1 MPEPTQIYRYLRTRN
16 LISPIFLNRNLTF
29 MKKRMSRNNE
39 GRKGFKI
46 DSLLDRRTKEDS
58 EMCITNLGSY
68 MTLTF
73 LGYYDQKVKISS
85 SEKAKLE
92 LLLVKLC
99 HKKRKESVSPVV
111 QVSQGER
118 IYQVLFPML
127 TNCGCRHQSSS
138 SQPLRT
144 EPPQQGARP
153 EYSL

>member
-1 MPEPTQIYRYLRTRN
+1 MFPEPTQIYRYLRTRN

-29 MKKRMSRNNE
+29 MKKRMSRNHE

-58 EMCITNLGSY
+58 EMCVTNLGSY

-118 IYQVLFPML
+118 ISQVLFVSVEQLCLQAPVKF
-127 TNCGCRHQSSS
+127 QSTP
-138 SQPLRT
+138 QNRT
-144 EPPQQGARP
+144 PPTRRP
-153 EYSL
+153 P

>member
-1 MPEPTQIYRYLRTRN
+1 MFPEPTQIYRYLRTRN

-58 EMCITNLGSY
+58 EMCVTNLGSY

-111 QVSQGER
+111 HMSQGER
-118 IYQVLFPML
+118 
-127 TNCGCRHQSSS
+127 
-138 SQPLRT
+138 
-144 EPPQQGARP
+144 
-153 EYSL
+153 

>member
-1 MPEPTQIYRYLRTRN
+1 MLLEPTQIYRYLRTRN

-29 MKKRMSRNNE
+29 MKKRMSRNHE
-39 GRKGFKI
+39 GRKSFKI

-58 EMCITNLGSY
+58 EMCVTNLGSY

-111 QVSQGER
+111 HMSQGER
-118 IYQVLFPML
+118 FKFCFVFVEISCLQAPVKS
-127 TNCGCRHQSSS
+127 QSTP
-138 SQPLRT
+138 QNRT
-144 EPPQQGARP
+144 RP
-153 EYSL
+153 TKPRP

>member
-1 MPEPTQIYRYLRTRN
+1 ME
-16 LISPIFLNRNLTF
+16 
-29 MKKRMSRNNE
+29 KRMSRNNE
-39 GRKGFKI
+39 GRKSFKI

-58 EMCITNLGSY
+58 EMCVTNLGSY

-111 QVSQGER
+111 HMSQGER
-118 IYQVLFPML
+118 
-127 TNCGCRHQSSS
+127 
-138 SQPLRT
+138 
-144 EPPQQGARP
+144 
-153 EYSL
+153 

>member
-1 MPEPTQIYRYLRTRN
+1 MFSEPTQIYRYLRTRN

-58 EMCITNLGSY
+58 EMCVTNLGSY

-73 LGYYDQKVKISS
+73 LGYYDQKVKIS

-111 QVSQGER
+111 QVSQGE
-118 IYQVLFPML
+118 
-127 TNCGCRHQSSS
+127 G
-138 SQPLRT
+138 
-144 EPPQQGARP
+144 
-153 EYSL
+153 

>member
-1 MPEPTQIYRYLRTRN
+1 
-16 LISPIFLNRNLTF
+16 
-29 MKKRMSRNNE
+29 MKKRMSRNHE
-39 GRKGFKI
+39 SRKSFKI
-46 DSLLDRRTKEDS
+46 DSLLDRRTKEDN

-73 LGYYDQKVKISS
+73 LGYYDQKVKIS

-118 IYQVLFPML
+118 INLVF
-127 TNCGCRHQSSS
+127 CFRC
-138 SQPLRT
+138 
-144 EPPQQGARP
+144 
-153 EYSL
+153 